1 MIIISI
7 IITIRPITIII
18 IIIIAVINM
27 NIFSP
32 RLVYDSNLCAPI
44 NPSLPLSLLL

>member
-7 IITIRPITIII
+7 IITIRPITII